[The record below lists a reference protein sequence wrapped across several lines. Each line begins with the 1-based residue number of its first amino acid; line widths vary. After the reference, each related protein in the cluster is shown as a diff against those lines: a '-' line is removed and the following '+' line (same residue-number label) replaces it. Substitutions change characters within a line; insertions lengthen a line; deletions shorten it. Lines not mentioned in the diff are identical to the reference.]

1 MTKQYSNAASLSGK
15 DLVGLPLVSR
25 SCRVK
30 ILQKKKKK
38 NHISLYPLILYSIKF
53 MTLMKQS
60 ENLKRCGRNKA

>member
-30 ILQKKKKK
+30 ILQKKKK